1 MYDWWSWCI
10 CRIGLTENEAE
21 PFILSWIL
29 SMNHGT
35 NLLIICQEYTG
46 VEPPDG
52 RSWSQGNQRL
62 PFLRSCCAINA
73 CRLSFIVSHCGCVPK
88 MVPAF
93 RSIYMYRSIE
103 GKFIWVRFGV
113 CREPSLNYWVLY
125 IHKNMRYCWVFR
137 QHSMLHDVSPYL
149 LLIISCWRVSVACN
163 PPKKGCSFQM
173 QTLLVKSCKQH
184 ACWHYDL
191 MLLSY
196 SWLCVF
202 PFNLYVWLVT
212 LGMNLQENH
221 EPSRLWALDAAA
233 FAQWNRVVPSF
244 APDVGARHGD
254 KRVERHGGSQVIGG
268 WWGWNTIKVIQPVNN
283 WLVVLRHIFQTLI
296 IWEDDP
302 WFQGLG

>member
-21 PFILSWIL
+21 PRIVVNIVHEPWHKSAY
-29 SMNHGT
+29 
-35 NLLIICQEYTG
+35 NLPRVHWG
-46 VEPPDG
+46 FSPPR
-52 RSWSQGNQRL
+52 RSWSQANQRL

-73 CRLSFIVSHCGCVPK
+73 CQLSFIVSHCGCVPK

-103 GKFIWVRFGV
+103 GKIIWVRFGV

-125 IHKNMRYCWVFR
+125 IHKNMRYWWVSGSTPCYMMFHR
-137 QHSMLHDVSPYL
+137 ICCLSFH
-149 LLIISCWRVSVACN
+149 CWRVSVACN
-163 PPKKGCSFQM
+163 PPKKGCLFQM

-191 MLLSY
+191 MLLSC

-254 KRVERHGGSQVIGG
+254 KRVERHGGLKWSV
-268 WWGWNTIKVIQPVNN
+268 
-283 WLVVLRHIFQTLI
+283 
-296 IWEDDP
+296 DDGDETP
-302 WFQGLG
+302 SRWYNQ